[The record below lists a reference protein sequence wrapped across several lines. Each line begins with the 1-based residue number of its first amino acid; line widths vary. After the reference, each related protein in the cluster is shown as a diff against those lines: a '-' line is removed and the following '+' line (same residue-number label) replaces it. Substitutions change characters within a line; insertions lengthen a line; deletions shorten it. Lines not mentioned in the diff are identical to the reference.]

1 MTRPSPLRALAAS
14 LLVSAAMTTAAS
26 AADRV
31 VLISWDGVRRDT
43 LHELLEYQPIAEAP
57 RECPHTTDREALMPE
72 PCGDHWTCL
81 PNLCQFQVV
90 DSKDVEGKALT
101 RPQHAQMLTGYGP
114 QETGDITNSGRAGVP
129 EGMTIYEHLAVVRP
143 DVTTVHLAGLKFI
156 GEGVISHAM
165 GSGAIDLLLRR
176 GSRDRYTGID
186 TTSQVEAGLDF
197 LGGTP
202 AFFFFIHYKAADVVG
217 HRAGD
222 RGRAYRQAIIGND
235 TQLGAVLALLDG
247 WGQLEG
253 TKVYVTT
260 DHGFDGIFHINR
272 DTPSVAETWLAS
284 NAHDLTPGEGSIL
297 DVTPT
302 VLDAFGVDPNG
313 AAGPPYR
320 GVSRLV
326 H

>member
-1 MTRPSPLRALAAS
+1 MTRSSTPRVLFAALALAAAM
-14 LLVSAAMTTAAS
+14 AAPAS

-43 LHELLEYQPIAEAP
+43 LHELLEYQPIAEQP
-57 RECPHTTDREALMPE
+57 KECPHTSREATMPVA
-72 PCGDHWTCL
+72 CGEYWSCL
-81 PNLCQFQVV
+81 PNLCRFQVV

-129 EGMTIYEHLAVVRP
+129 EGMTVYERLAVERP
-143 DVTTVHLAGLKFI
+143 DVATVHLAGLKFI

-165 GSGAIDLLLRR
+165 DSGAIDLLLKR
-176 GSRDRYTGID
+176 GARDRYTGIA
-186 TTSQVEAGLDF
+186 TTDQVEVGLDF
-197 LGGTP
+197 LGGAP

-235 TQLGAVLALLDG
+235 AQLGAVLALLDG

-253 TKVYVTT
+253 TEVYVTT

-272 DTPSVAETWLAS
+272 DTPSIAETWLAS
-284 NAHDLTPGEGSIL
+284 RTHDLTGGEGSIL

-302 VLDAFGVDPNG
+302 ILDAFGV
-313 AAGPPYR
+313 AADAVGPPYR